1 MARHGVGLVVGKF
14 APLHRG
20 HEALIAFTQSQCEQ
34 VLVLSYT
41 RPEFDGAWP
50 AQRRAWLQALFP
62 QVVSLVLD
70 DAWLQQRGVALRL
83 LPNDAPDAAHQQFLA
98 RLLRDGLGRPVDALF
113 ASEPYVHATAALLAQ
128 AFGRPVAAV
137 PFDPARARVPISA
150 SRIRA
155 EPHRHRRFLDP
166 RVYASFVSRIALVG
180 AESTGKTTLARDLA
194 AHYGSVW
201 AGEYGREL
209 WEAQA
214 GVLSEAD
221 LLRIA
226 RTQVAREDA
235 LLAQAHQLLACD
247 TTPLVTQCY
256 ADAMFGRCDEALD
269 ALSRRS
275 YAHWFLC
282 EPDFPLVQDG
292 TRRDE
297 AFRQWQHRWYEA
309 QLAARGIVFT
319 RLAGPAPQRLAQMV
333 AVIGAVQP
341 AD

>member
-1 MARHGVGLVVGKF
+1 MARYAIGLVVGKF

-20 HEALIAFTQSQCEQ
+20 HEALIAFAQSQCEQ
-34 VLVLSYT
+34 LLVLSYT
-41 RPEFDGAWP
+41 NPEFEPALP
-50 AQRRAWLQALFP
+50 AQRRAWLQAVLP
-62 QVVSLVLD
+62 QVDSVVID
-70 DAWLQQRGVALRL
+70 DAWLQQRGIALRL

-113 ASEPYVHATAALLAQ
+113 ASEHYVHATAALLAQ

-137 PFDPARARVPISA
+137 PFDPVRAHVPISA

-180 AESTGKTTLARDLA
+180 GESTGKTTLARDLA
-194 AHYGSVW
+194 AHYGGVW
-201 AGEYGREL
+201 AAEYGREL
-209 WEAQA
+209 WEEQA
-214 GVLSEAD
+214 GVLNEAD
-221 LLRIA
+221 LLLIA

-235 LLAQAHQLLACD
+235 LLMQAHQVLACD

-256 ADAMFGRCDEALD
+256 ADAMFGRCDDELR
-269 ALSRRS
+269 ALSLRP

-309 QLAARGIVFT
+309 QLAERGIAFT
-319 RLAGPAPQRLAQMV
+319 RLTGTAPQRLALMV

-341 AD
+341 TD